1 MTVRNPRYLALA
13 GSFAAVAG
21 LLAGCGQAHPGSG
34 AGAGARPGA
43 TGSASPAPTLGLA
56 PAPAGL
62 TDRIALSSTRTR
74 AGTPIGGTLVVT
86 NHGRK
91 AVNLNRGCRPY
102 FGVTLAGHG
111 LPMAA
116 AFPADCSRAPFL
128 IKPGVTRLAVTVLT
142 TYPGCTSGQH
152 ATAHTPACLPGNRMP
167 PLPAGRYQAVL
178 VGSGDL
184 PLPPATPVQVVLTA
198 P

>member
-1 MTVRNPRYLALA
+1 MRHPRYLALA
-13 GSFAAVAG
+13 GAVAAVAG
-21 LLAGCGQAHPGSG
+21 LLAGCGQVHNG
-34 AGAGARPGA
+34 AGGSAGGRPGG
-43 TGSASPAPTLGLA
+43 GSASPAPTLGLA

-62 TDRIALSSTRTR
+62 ADRIALSRTR
-74 AGTPIGGTLVVT
+74 VRPGTPIRGMLVVV

-91 AVNLNRGCRPY
+91 TVNLNRGCRPY
-102 FGVTLAGHG
+102 FGVRLAGHG
-111 LPMAA
+111 LPVAA

-128 IKPGVTRLAVTVLT
+128 IRPGVTRLAVTVRT
-142 TYPGCTSGQH
+142 TYSGCTSGKH
-152 ATAHTPACLPGNRMP
+152 ATAHMPACLPGNRMP

-178 VGSGDL
+178 VGDGDL